1 MATQQQ
7 QADFRSRLI
16 EGGILLPS
24 GVDGLYARSG
34 TYEDI
39 VDGIDTMVVAAG
51 SDQQARR
58 LRFPPLLPRPLFAR
72 TGYLASFPQLM
83 GSVHSFTGTDG
94 DHAGMLALADRGESW
109 EGALVPTELMLTPA
123 ACHPVY
129 PLYAGALPDGG
140 TVVDVYGYCFRH
152 EPSIDPARMQ
162 AFRMHEYVYLGSADG
177 ASKHRDMWVGRGMD
191 LLEDLGLSVESMPA
205 NDPFFGRGGRLL
217 TMSQRDAGLKT
228 EIAVHLYDDESWT
241 ALVSGN
247 CHGAHFGAEF
257 GIETADGAVAQSS
270 CIGFGVD
277 RIALALLARY
287 GLDPARW
294 PQPVRSRLWP

>member
-1 MATQQQ
+1 MSLEEAQRR
-7 QADFRSRLI
+7 FRSSLI
-16 EGGILLPS
+16 EAGLLLAS

-39 VDGIDTMVVAAG
+39 VEGIDRLVVAAG
-51 SDQQARR
+51 SDQAATR

-83 GSVHSFTGTDG
+83 GSVHSFTGNDKE
-94 DHAGMLALADRGESW
+94 HAALLALAEAGERW
-109 EGALVPTELMLTPA
+109 ESALTPTELMLTPA

-129 PLYAGALPDGG
+129 PLYSGTLPAAG
-140 TVVDVYGYCFRH
+140 VIVDVYGYCFRH

-162 AFRMHEYVYLGSADG
+162 AFRMHEYVYLGSPDA
-177 ASKHRDMWVGRGMD
+177 AEKHRDMWVDRGME
-191 LLEDLGLSVESMPA
+191 LLESLALQAESMPA

-217 TMSQRDAGLKT
+217 AFSQRDAGLKT
-228 EIAVHLYDDESWT
+228 ELAVHLYDDESWT
-241 ALVSGN
+241 AVVSGN
-247 CHGAHFGAEF
+247 CHHDHFGAEF
-257 GIETADGAVAQSS
+257 GIMSADGAVAHSS

-277 RIALALLARY
+277 RIALALLARH

-294 PQPVRSRLWP
+294 PPAVRERLWP